1 MDLFKSI
8 TKTSVY
14 KILINNFTI
23 KKLSEPVQLELG
35 IPITELFKV
44 LNYNYEK
51 SLNNWLD
58 NLILFILSLNVI
70 RNLLYIFWDEDDP
83 LKRLY
88 FGDLIQF
95 ATDKVS
101 FIAATFFGIS
111 LYGTIMYCLF
121 NYLPTEQ
128 FNWIRVFK
136 SIEGTTSFVSN
147 KIYIQKSAKQLIKFS
162 LIVLILCIGMV
173 LINTLTCSFASAF
186 FSFKTLS
193 IQHFVLYAL
202 PWVIMNTIWSYY
214 CAGYYFGTSLLIT
227 IICLYYK
234 LRLYQL
240 DVYLNH
246 KILKR
251 KFNIKNIN
259 KQTESLLIRYDQ
271 VINEINHF
279 NKFVSKM
286 LINFFMFI
294 VSTNVFIIY
303 NVIYVK
309 LNLVTLIGHYVLSF
323 TLTFFIL
330 WIILNA
336 LKIPDQ
342 IQRNKQNLTKLI
354 QINLQTTVKVKVTLI
369 L

>member
-1 MDLFKSI
+1 MNLFKFI

-14 KILINNFTI
+14 KILINNFAI
-23 KKLSEPVQLELG
+23 KKLSEPVQLELR
-35 IPITELFKV
+35 IPITELFKA

-51 SLNNWLD
+51 SSNNWL
-58 NLILFILSLNVI
+58 NNSILFILLLNVI
-70 RNLLYIFWDEDDP
+70 RNLLFIFWDEDDP

-101 FIAATFFGIS
+101 FAATTLFGIS
-111 LYGTIMYCLF
+111 SYGTAMYCLF

-136 SIEGTTSFVSN
+136 SIEGTTNFVSN
-147 KIYIQKSAKQLIKFS
+147 KIYIEKSAKQLMKFS
-162 LIVLILCIGMV
+162 SIVLIICIGVV
-173 LINTLTCSFASAF
+173 LINTLTCAFVSAF
-186 FSFKTLS
+186 FSFQTLS
-193 IQHFVLYAL
+193 IQHFVFYAL
-202 PWVIMNTIWSYY
+202 PWTIISTIWAYY
-214 CAGYYFGTSLLIT
+214 SAGYYFGMSLFIT

-240 DVYLNH
+240 DVYLNQR
-246 KILKR
+246 ILKR
-251 KFNIKNIN
+251 KFNVKNVN
-259 KQTESLLIRYDQ
+259 KQTKNLLIRYDQ
-271 VINEINHF
+271 VINEINRF
-279 NKFVSKM
+279 NKFASKM

-294 VSTNVFIIY
+294 VSTNVFLIY
-303 NVIYVK
+303 NIIYVK
-309 LNLVTLIGHYVLSF
+309 LNPITLIGHLIVSF

-336 LKIPDQ
+336 LKISDQ
-342 IQRNKQNLTKLI
+342 IQKNKQNLTKLI
-354 QINLQTTVKVKVTLI
+354 QMNLQITVKVKVTLT